1 MEKGPDPKSKKANQS
16 FSWLPQIDQVLVVG
30 MKYGPKGTH
39 EAVKKLRQLSPEL
52 SPAQIWHRMR
62 HLREKDR
69 GKRTGPIDWSED
81 AIETLREGYRSGGG
95 KRRRQS
101 RQSEHFIRDCRDT
114 SSPDSPGVKVGWKE
128 NGEPRK
134 P

>member
-1 MEKGPDPKSKKANQS
+1 MEEGPGPKGKKANQP

-39 EAVKKLRQLSPEL
+39 EAVKKLRQIAPEL

-69 GKRTGPIDWSED
+69 GKRTGPIDWSEE
-81 AIETLREGYRSGGG
+81 AIETLPDGYRIGGP
-95 KRRRQS
+95 KTPPPTKT
-101 RQSEHFIRDCRDT
+101 IR
-114 SSPDSPGVKVGWKE
+114 PLHPAL
-128 NGEPRK
+128 P
-134 P
+134 

>member
-1 MEKGPDPKSKKANQS
+1 MEEGPDPKGKKANQP

-39 EAVKKLRQLSPEL
+39 EAVKKLRQIAPEL

-69 GKRTGPIDWSED
+69 GKPTGPIDWSED
-81 AIETLREGYRSGGG
+81 AIETLREGYRSGGR
-95 KRRRQS
+95 KKAAAIKTVRALY
-101 RQSEHFIRDCRDT
+101 
-114 SSPDSPGVKVGWKE
+114 PGLSGYAVS
-128 NGEPRK
+128 
-134 P
+134 